1 MVAPGTNCNKLKQC
15 KLKFIVSKDM
25 LHKILCP
32 LSKFIALLT
41 VPKNENEMKIKNHVL
56 IPIWSNL

>member
-41 VPKNENEMKIKNHVL
+41 VPRHENEMKIK
-56 IPIWSNL
+56 ST